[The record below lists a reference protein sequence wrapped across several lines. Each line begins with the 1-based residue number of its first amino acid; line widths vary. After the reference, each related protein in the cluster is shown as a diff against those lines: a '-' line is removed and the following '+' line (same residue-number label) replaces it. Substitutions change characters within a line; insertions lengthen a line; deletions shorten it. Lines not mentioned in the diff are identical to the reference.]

1 MEKIVQLV
9 METYGVAGLVMLS
22 PFAAVVVLWREN
34 LRIQKDAKDSET
46 KYRTSCTDCDKAY
59 ADKLA
64 SINDKLV
71 SAHEQRV
78 KDAQAITSK
87 MVEMVAEQS
96 AMNRETNLALDRVG
110 DLMSVIQFRK
120 E

>member
-9 METYGVAGLVMLS
+9 METYGIAGLIMLS
-22 PFAAVVVLWREN
+22 PFVAVAALWRE
-34 LRIQKDAKDSET
+34 RSSQSDKFETAKKSYD
-46 KYRTSCTDCDKAY
+46 
-59 ADKLA
+59 DKLA
-64 SINDKLV
+64 AVNDRLV
-71 SAHEQRV
+71 AAHEQRV
-78 KDAQAITSK
+78 KDAQAITGK